1 MGRGRAKNY
10 FRPTLARRRGEEY
23 CFQWEKFLLR
33 RGPTF
38 PAFSTLVKNKGV
50 KRGRRSEDKKGSDTA
65 TQQRG
70 QAKACVGFDKQDC
83 QF

>member
-1 MGRGRAKNY
+1 MGRGRGKNY

-33 RGPTF
+33 RRPTF
-38 PAFSTLVKNKGV
+38 PAFSTLGKNKGV
-50 KRGRRSEDKKGSDTA
+50 KRGRRSEDKKGDTA

-70 QAKACVGFDKQDC
+70 QAKACVGFDKQNC